1 LHSRRFSEPVTVHRT
16 HADGTVHSTL
26 ITTTKEAYD
35 ALMEAGHA
43 LANPA
48 WQAALDA
55 IVRALLDPTPENVEA
70 GRIAFDRLHH
80 PHPSGSS
87 QRAARNPG
95 SSLVDTRHDGS
106 SRMPLTAAII
116 RSCAVKAHLTMA
128 GSRTDLLH
136 RPAAKPAKHPSL
148 KLRQSARPASERY
161 RLHKLRVRRRGEM
174 ARAAQGGREARYLSA
189 RSLCPRTLSRLQCR
203 ASLCTSAG
211 NVDNCPRLARRAD
224 PY

>member
-16 HADGTVHSTL
+16 HADGTVHPTP
-26 ITTTKEAYD
+26 IITTKEAYD

-148 KLRQSARPASERY
+148 KLRQSARPGRNVTGFTSSTPPGGNGSSCS
-161 RLHKLRVRRRGEM
+161 RRP
-174 ARAAQGGREARYLSA
+174 GGALS
-189 RSLCPRTLSRLQCR
+189 LGP
-203 ASLCTSAG
+203 
-211 NVDNCPRLARRAD
+211 LALPAHLKQTTM
-224 PY
+224 PS